1 MKQIR
6 NKIDAID
13 KKLIALL
20 AKRKD
25 LVVKLGEI
33 KKQKNIPVQDDKRE
47 AEMLLERA
55 KLAKK
60 HGLNPLLIKRLYTE
74 IINESKRIQSHEK

>member
-20 AKRKD
+20 AERMGF
-25 LVVKLGEI
+25 VVELGKI
-33 KKQKNIPVQDDKRE
+33 KKRDGLPVRDKKRE
-47 AEMLLERA
+47 AEMLTEIE
-55 KLAKK
+55 KTAKK
-60 HGLNPLLIKRLYTE
+60 HGLNPLFAKKLYIE
-74 IINESKRIQSHEK
+74 ILKESRKIQSNEK

>member
-60 HGLNPLLIKRLYTE
+60 HGLNPLLIKRLYAE